1 MAAPHAT
8 SRTVGCRRGLS
19 LVELLVVIAIV
30 SVLIGLI
37 LAAVQRV
44 RATAARV
51 RCADHLRQLGVALH
65 GYHGAHGQLPPGMS
79 YREEKDPQPFL
90 SWLARLLP
98 HVEQNA
104 LWQQTEEAFRQD
116 RNFLTPA
123 HAARGVVVPLF
134 TCPADPRTAT
144 PSGKDITGHPVA
156 LTSYL
161 GVEGQNAGLADGLL
175 YLDSRHRLADA
186 TDGASNTLLVG
197 ERPPSADLNLGWWYA
212 GWGQR
217 KNGDAEFLLG
227 TRTRCYNRFRASC
240 DEGPY
245 HFTPGKFDNP
255 CDTFHFWSP
264 HPGGAHFL
272 FADGSVRF
280 LRYSADP
287 IMPALASRAGGEPV
301 GLPD

>member
-1 MAAPHAT
+1 MTAKNTGYRLSERH
-8 SRTVGCRRGLS
+8 RGLT
-19 LVELLVVIAIV
+19 LVELLVVIAIL
-30 SVLIGLI
+30 SVLAGLI
-37 LAAVQRV
+37 LATVQRV
-44 RATAARV
+44 RAGAARA

-65 GYHGAHGQLPPGMS
+65 GYHAVHGQLPPGMS
-79 YREEKDPQPFL
+79 YRDEKDPQPFL

-104 LWQQTEEAFRQD
+104 LWQQTEEAFRQERD
-116 RNFLTPA
+116 FLTPA
-123 HAARGVVVPLF
+123 HTARGVVVPLF
-134 TCPADPRTAT
+134 ICPADSRTTAA
-144 PSGKDITGHPVA
+144 SGKDITGHPVA
-156 LTSYL
+156 FTSYL

-175 YLDSRHRLADA
+175 YADSRHRLADA

-227 TRTRCYNRFRASC
+227 TRTRCYNRYRARC

-245 HFTPGKFDNP
+245 HFTPGRFDNP
-255 CDTFHFWSP
+255 CDAFHFWSL
-264 HPGGAHFL
+264 HLGGAHFA

-280 LRYSADP
+280 LRYEADP
-287 IMPALASRAGGEPV
+287 ILPALATRSGGEAV
-301 GLPD
+301 AVPD